1 MPDPGYRN
9 QSRGE
14 LTKQQIRELG
24 QAVRK
29 AARDVDRSYPNTT
42 QGDRIVSEFRQQT
55 NRIIQSGRHHGNRSL
70 PSEYSQPSHAA
81 GNVFG
86 IFLGV
91 LLVAV
96 FGFLA
101 FLVWSVAWPVFL
113 VLLLFLVLWLVS
125 GSLLLAALF
134 LLLSIP
140 MLLVRL

>member
-1 MPDPGYRN
+1 MPDRGYRN

-42 QGDRIVSEFRQQT
+42 QGDHIVSEFRQQT
-55 NRIIQSGRHHGNRSL
+55 NRIIQSGRQHGNRSL
-70 PSEYSQPSHAA
+70 PSGYSQPSHAA
-81 GNVFG
+81 ANVFG

-113 VLLLFLVLWLVS
+113 VLLLFLVLWLGS
-125 GSLLLAALF
+125 GSSLLAALF

>member
-1 MPDPGYRN
+1 MPDRGYRN
-9 QSRGE
+9 QSQGE
-14 LTKQQIRELG
+14 HAKQQIRELG
-24 QAVRK
+24 QAVQK
-29 AARDVDRSYPNTT
+29 AARDIDRAYPNTI

-55 NRIIQSGRHHGNRSL
+55 NRIVQSGRQHSNRSR
-70 PSEYSQPSHAA
+70 PSGYSRSSYAA
-81 GNVFG
+81 TNVFG

-113 VLLLFLVLWLVS
+113 VLLLFLVLWLGS
-125 GSLLLAALF
+125 GSLLLAAVF